1 MRDSDRKYRRVCM
14 AVAAV
19 ALTTLCPA
27 QTDHTEILT
36 PCFDEQ
42 VTLTSTYNPSQNA
55 DVDYR
60 WYCIKNAGDTVPM
73 QQSGQSVNITA
84 TRSETYYCEV
94 VTPAITTTNNLMKNG
109 DFETVPPGVH
119 DGSTGP
125 NPPYFTSTYR
135 FAGWHVRQPGD
146 YENRFVMT
154 RDAQYYY
161 SGFLSIKPH
170 GGQWFALFDA
180 STNGDAWRAETANNN
195 PDLKVVAG
203 EEYVFSYWVANP
215 NDNNNPTARL
225 QFYIT
230 YLDANMEPIPIGNVL
245 DLKEIKNK
253 GWIQQ
258 TVYWTAPYTS
268 NNIAIAVRDL
278 ETSSEGNDFCL
289 DDIIFQATS
298 TTQETVLHA
307 DTFRIEPQFCCP
319 DYEIPAASK
328 DTVVCPGTLPLVWNG
343 LTFSEEGT
351 QKDTVRTA
359 DGLCDSIEISYTLSL
374 AAEVVY
380 TSRDTAVCSSQLPFV
395 WDGLTF
401 EDQGSQHK
409 IIPAANTLCDSI
421 DITYTLSLLVGVEMY
436 GKWDDVI
443 FIPNR
448 DSLFVAYQW
457 YMDNWPIPGA
467 TDQFYHNPEGLAGEY
482 YCVMQTVTGGQQM
495 SCPATFD
502 ELDRSAD
509 HNPGD
514 GPRQVVARRTYRV
527 GAHLHVI
534 VSTFDDQTFTAE
546 KQWIP

>member
-1 MRDSDRKYRRVCM
+1 MNNGGRKHLRLCLILAALLP
-14 AVAAV
+14 AV
-19 ALTTLCPA
+19 LCRA
-27 QTDHTEILT
+27 QTTHTET

-60 WYCIKNAGDTVPM
+60 WFRINSPGDTVPM
-73 QQSGQSVNITA
+73 QWSDKSLPITA
-84 TRSETYYCEV
+84 TRQETYYCEV
-94 VTPAITTTNNLMKNG
+94 LTPAISTANNLMKNG

-125 NPPYFTSTYR
+125 NPPYFISTYR
-135 FAGWHVRQPGD
+135 FAGWHVIQPGD

-180 STNGDAWRAETANNN
+180 STNGDAWRAETRDN

-215 NDNNNPTARL
+215 NDNDNPTARL

-230 YLDANMEPIPIGNVL
+230 YLDANNTIPIGNDTL

-253 GWIQQ
+253 GWVQQ
-258 TVYWTAPYTS
+258 TTTWIAPYTS
-268 NNIAIAVRDL
+268 DNIAIAVRDL

-289 DDIIFQATS
+289 DDIVFQATS
-298 TTQETVLHA
+298 TTQQTVVHT
-307 DTFRIEPQFCCP
+307 DTFYIDPKTCCP
-319 DYEIPAASK
+319 DMITVSK
-328 DTVVCPGTLPLVWNG
+328 DTIVCSGMLPLSWHER
-343 LTFSEEGT
+343 LFTEEGT
-351 QKDTVRTA
+351 HPQKDTVRTA

-374 AAEVVY
+374 TADVVY
-380 TSRDTAVCSSQLPFV
+380 RSRDTAVCSNQLPFV
-395 WDGLTF
+395 WDGLPF
-401 EDQGSQHK
+401 EEQGSQHR
-409 IIPAANTLCDSI
+409 IIPTASTLCDSI

-443 FIPNR
+443 VIPNR
-448 DSLFVAYQW
+448 DSLFVSYQW
-457 YMDNWPIPGA
+457 YADGEPIPGA
-467 TDQFYHNPEGLAGEY
+467 TDQFYHNPEGLHGEY
-482 YCVMQTVTGGQQM
+482 YCVMQTRTGGQQT

-514 GPRQVVARRTYRV
+514 KPRQVVARRTYRV

-546 KQWIP
+546 KHWIP